1 MRVCVLGNLTDSEK
15 QQAFDAMYD
24 ALKGMARRHTTQ
36 CRAVRSAIEG
46 PCNCGKVQADA
57 ALRLAE
63 GRT

>member
-1 MRVCVLGNLTDSEK
+1 MTTVSNLTES
-15 QQAFDAMYD
+15 QMQIAYQAMYD

-63 GRT
+63 GRA